1 VASSTCFVT
10 TETPSNGGNDF
21 EVLHQIYD
29 ACPGDLGEGENCY
42 AWDVATTSAALK
54 SAPSG
59 LELISVDYVEDC
71 ASTGCWEI
79 KAQLTTG
86 YSDVVKP
93 GVIRGFNSLYVPR
106 AELPAGFSYSY
117 DYSYPDEVHTFDP
130 NNFPCKTSD
139 GSSSTVVDEDTACC
153 LTFTDG
159 VLAEY
164 RVTGAFASAVTAETT
179 DGCNRDVG
187 NLVDNDMTLWAEGE
201 KFEGMTNSPG
211 VVTVTEKDAYVGRYE
226 ITVQLDEVELRS
238 LAGMLT
244 GTVGVEYTVDTF
256 LGWSHFKAVG
266 TQDAPS
272 SILESLA
279 TQQAIHLE
287 KTNFFTVSTHGT
299 NDYTF
304 LEYVNLRL
312 VAIYD
317 EDTDFSDESDGE
329 VTTDMI
335 RTDDTKQA
343 QYVQVTFTMGDKYN
357 VKANEALI
365 PSDSVRVGKGTF
377 ADSTAMTHACD
388 AWTAL
393 ADGGSEFETWLGQ
406 TCAPAATMCNSPS
419 DVPDSFVAF
428 NIPLGIGS
436 PDDLVTELGDY
447 LGAGADD
454 LSENIFVHMVI
465 AAEDTTCTDPSE
477 GSCIM
482 KTTLSA
488 SIPIVTGGINIFCDG
503 LTAKTDLRDV
513 ADVDI
518 VVGTANGLAELSRL
532 MIKTDV
538 TDSALN
544 PETART
550 QIDSDSIEAG
560 VMTLVIK
567 GQDEYFSNNPGRSEV
582 SVELED
588 VITIHIMGTS
598 DDDCEDPPCTIA
610 DIVENLITAD
620 QDDNTDASGLD
631 TDGYAL
637 NGAFNMVIDRSAL
650 RAHLEPSADLLNI
663 CPFNP
668 VRPNG
673 GTFVGE
679 TCVTR
684 RDVRYRG
691 YPFRNGAYSTA
702 LEICAGSVSPSCAE
716 GDAKAFFTS
725 FLGNS
730 DYAKDLAVAHTQAI
744 SQKYDLNGRYKR
756 AYMINPGYEWTPTQ
770 TGGTPIFSV
779 SQKLFMFALIT
790 LDEGIA
796 DDDGMDAPET
806 SYPAIRR
813 RMLLSSV
820 EDALKDGQSGLG
832 STTIEFQTSPAQMLA
847 SAYDV
852 PSDKVATYKVIMK
865 LTDQEVC
872 MADVALAESV
882 RATLADM
889 AKDVASAHQT
899 VQILTMKVDKAGIE
913 CRRSLRGL
921 KETFTDATVE
931 VTMAVVFVSGKTAE
945 FSPAKLMGKSGVVNV
960 TPLDVSPKV
969 VEKSADFVP
978 EPTEK
983 ESYVNVGLIVGIVV
997 GVVAAIAVL
1006 AIGAFFFMKRSEPQ
1020 PVTAVQTI
1028 NVEDLKSQLAGEV

>member
-10 TETPSNGGNDF
+10 TETSSNGDLDF
-21 EVLHQIYD
+21 DVLHQIYD
-29 ACPGDLGEGENCY
+29 ACPGDEGEKCY
-42 AWDVATTSAALK
+42 AWEVATTSAALK

-59 LELISVDYVEDC
+59 LELISVDYVKAC
-71 ASTGCWEI
+71 GSTSCWEI

-106 AELPAGFSYSY
+106 AELPADFSYSY

-130 NNFPCKTSD
+130 DNFPCRTSD
-139 GSSSTVVDEDTACC
+139 GLLGKGFDIRVNEDTACC
-153 LTFTDG
+153 LVFTDG
-159 VLAEY
+159 VLEEY
-164 RVTGAFASAVTAETT
+164 RVTGAFRTAVTEAVTT
-179 DGCNRDVG
+179 NDCAQDVG
-187 NLVDNDMTLWAEGE
+187 PLVDDDTTLWAEGQQ
-201 KFEGMTNSPG
+201 FDGMTNSPG
-211 VVTVTEKDAYVGRYE
+211 VVTVTPMDTYVGRYE

-287 KTNFFTVSTHGT
+287 KTNFFSVSTHGT

-312 VAIYD
+312 VAIYE
-317 EDTDFSDESDGE
+317 EDTDFSDASGE

-343 QYVQVTFTMGDKYN
+343 QYVQVTFTMGGKYN
-357 VKANEALI
+357 VKANEDLI

-419 DVPDSFVAF
+419 AVPDSFVAF

-436 PDDLVTELGDY
+436 PGALDTELGDY
-447 LGAGADD
+447 LGAGAND
-454 LSENIFVHMVI
+454 LSQNIFVHMVI

-532 MIKTDV
+532 MIKKDV

-567 GQDEYFSNNPGRSEV
+567 GQDEYFLNNTGRSDV
-582 SVELED
+582 TVELED

-598 DDDCEDPPCTIA
+598 DANIA
-610 DIVENLITAD
+610 GQVENLITAA
-620 QDDNTDASGLD
+620 QDDNTDTSGLD

-650 RAHLEPSADLLNI
+650 RAHLEPSAELLNI

-702 LEICAGSVSPSCAE
+702 LEICAGSAWPSCAE
-716 GDAKAFFTS
+716 GDAQEFFTS
-725 FLGNS
+725 FLGNN

-744 SQKYDLNGRYKR
+744 SEEYTLNGRYKR

-770 TGGTPIFSV
+770 TGGKPIFSV

-790 LDEGIA
+790 LDEGFG
-796 DDDGMDAPET
+796 DDGNPAP
-806 SYPAIRR
+806 SSIYPEIRR

-820 EDALKDGQSGLG
+820 DDALKDGQSGLG
-832 STTIEFQTSPAQMLA
+832 GTTIEFQTSPAQMLA